1 MKRSLNL
8 AATALSVAVLL
19 AACGGGGGSNDFF
32 FEDKDPERSEQSGSV
47 TLLGATSAGLNGI
60 YANTNVYLN
69 AVEKVNPP
77 GSDPE
82 LCRYRFA
89 RMNQVGGTNV
99 MEGDIRYQPGTP
111 TVRVMF
117 ITINDGTRTV
127 DYSLDEPVGATVDR
141 ANNEVDFVGAE
152 FSNSTGTITLTGSI
166 PMRDDRPE
174 GC

>member
-1 MKRSLNL
+1 MKRSLTL

-19 AACGGGGGSNDFF
+19 AACGGGGGDSDIV
-32 FEDKDPERSEQSGSV
+32 FEDEDPERSEQSGSV
-47 TLLGATSAGLNGI
+47 VVGGAATAAVNGV
-60 YANTNVYLN
+60 YANDTVYLN

-89 RMNQVGGTNV
+89 RLNQAGSDYV

-117 ITINDGTRTV
+117 VTINDGTRTV

-141 ANNEVDFVGAE
+141 TNNEVDFAGARL
-152 FSNSTGTITLTGSI
+152 SNETDTITLTGSI